1 MKIGHVRERS
11 PGRWELRWRDAA
23 RRLHTTT
30 VSAKSERDAT
40 AQLNTLA
47 AAPQANAPHRLT
59 VGDFLPQWLAGLDLR
74 PTTKQNYASVVRK
87 YLQPDLGHIRLRELS
102 SSAIRSAF
110 MKWHA
115 AGAARSSLRQVKVV
129 LQSMIRSAMLDDL
142 IGSDPMQKLRARKG
156 ERNPLPIAMPPK
168 AVPVAPEKITELL
181 ASDCGDYRIALV
193 LIVSGGLRRGEA
205 LGLCWQAVDFVT
217 GKITVN
223 RQRIPL
229 TGGAFFGPPKSAAGI
244 RTIKLPADVIDELKT
259 HRRATAEG
267 LLRVGVRLT
276 EDHPV
281 CISALGEPLNPDTFT
296 KWANRHG
303 IKLHNLRHAH
313 LSRLVNSG
321 IPIAAVSKRAGHSTI
336 ATTLNIYV
344 HADEADDDAA
354 AAVAGGL
361 LR

>member
-1 MKIGHVRERS
+1 
-11 PGRWELRWRDAA
+11 
-23 RRLHTTT
+23 
-30 VSAKSERDAT
+30 
-40 AQLNTLA
+40 
-47 AAPQANAPHRLT
+47 
-59 VGDFLPQWLAGLDLR
+59 
-74 PTTKQNYASVVRK
+74 
-87 YLQPDLGHIRLRELS
+87 
-102 SSAIRSAF
+102 
-110 MKWHA
+110 
-115 AGAARSSLRQVKVV
+115 LRQVKVV

-281 CISALGEPLNPDTFT
+281 CISARRTAQPGHLHEMGEPARDQIAQFAPCPPVATGQQ
-296 KWANRHG
+296 RHSDRG
-303 IKLHNLRHAH
+303 CQQARRAFDDRHDAEH
-313 LSRLVNSG
+313 IRARGRSR
-321 IPIAAVSKRAGHSTI
+321 R
-336 ATTLNIYV
+336 
-344 HADEADDDAA
+344 
-354 AAVAGGL
+354 
-361 LR
+361 